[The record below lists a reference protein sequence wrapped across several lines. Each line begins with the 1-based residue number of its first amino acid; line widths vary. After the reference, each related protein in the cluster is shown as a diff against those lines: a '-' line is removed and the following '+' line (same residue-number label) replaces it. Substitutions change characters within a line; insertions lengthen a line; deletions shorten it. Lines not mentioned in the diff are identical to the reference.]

1 MSTFGRDRR
10 TKADFEMVRVCLMA
24 DGKDIIINALMSPVV
39 SPAISAHPQD
49 DDLDFPYLLEDHWK

>member
-1 MSTFGRDRR
+1 MSTFGHDRR

-49 DDLDFPYLLEDHWK
+49 DDLDFPYLLEDYWK